1 MDEVTDNTRGNLRT
15 VVERLTLEVN
25 VLKAG
30 LDELKAEREVTAPT
44 TKVVASKTRT
54 VPTDGDPVD
63 LGVLAEWVDGLLI
76 RYGAEGD
83 WLKPCWWRH
92 GLVVEEL
99 AALRVAWLAVYDG
112 TSVSDASEG
121 VKWHELAEKCRQ
133 RIRKTISVGTGCSAG
148 LHRAEDPITNDSRW
162 GKELTALW
170 TGPSRSSPSEMPPS
184 LPTCSTGS
192 STRSHESRA

>member
-1 MDEVTDNTRGNLRT
+1 MTDNGRGNLRT
-15 VVERLTLEVN
+15 VVERLRLEVS
-25 VLKAG
+25 VLTAR
-30 LDELKAEREVTAPT
+30 LDELSAEREASAPT
-44 TKVVASKTRT
+44 TKVVASRTRA
-54 VPTDGDPVD
+54 VPTDGDPVE

-121 VKWHELAEKCRQ
+121 VKWHEQAEKCRQ

-148 LHRAEDPITNDSRW
+148 THRAEDPITNDPRW
-162 GKELTALW
+162 GKELTEL
-170 TGPSRSSPSEMPPS
+170 GIRPRIELHSDEEDSEPKVPA
-184 LPTCSTGS
+184 PTPGQTLD
-192 STRSHESRA
+192 

>member
-1 MDEVTDNTRGNLRT
+1 VDEVTDDTRGNLRMA
-15 VVERLTLEVN
+15 VERLTLEVN
-25 VLKAG
+25 VLKAR
-30 LDELKAEREVTAPT
+30 LDELRAEKEASAPT
-44 TKVVASKTRT
+44 TKVLASNART
-54 VPTDGDPVD
+54 IPTDGDPVD

-99 AALRVAWLAVYDG
+99 AALRVAWLAVYNG

-148 LHRAEDPITNDSRW
+148 LHRPDDPITNDPRW
-162 GKELTALW
+162 GRELTPLADR
-170 TGPSRSSPSEMPPS
+170 PSVWPRS
-184 LPTCSTGS
+184 T
-192 STRSHESRA
+192 ESDG

>member
-1 MDEVTDNTRGNLRT
+1 MAEDTRGNLRT
-15 VVERLTLEVN
+15 FVERLGLEVS
-25 VLKAG
+25 VLTAR
-30 LDELKAEREVTAPT
+30 LDELKAEREASAPT
-44 TKVVASKTRT
+44 TKVVASTTRT

-63 LGVLAEWVDGLLI
+63 LRMLAEWVDGLLI

-121 VKWHELAEKCRQ
+121 LKWHEQAEKCRQ

-148 LHRAEDPITNDSRW
+148 THREEDPITNDPRW
-162 GKELTALW
+162 GKELTELGFRPRAE
-170 TGPSRSSPSEMPPS
+170 RH
-184 LPTCSTGS
+184 STEEDLEPEVPAPAAPAPGL
-192 STRSHESRA
+192 TLD

>member
-1 MDEVTDNTRGNLRT
+1 MSEAIADDNRGNLRSA
-15 VVERLTLEVN
+15 VERLTLEVN
-25 VLKAG
+25 VLKA
-30 LDELKAEREVTAPT
+30 EKEASAPT
-44 TKVVASKTRT
+44 TKVVASRTRA
-54 VPTDGDPVD
+54 VPTDGDPVE

-121 VKWHELAEKCRQ
+121 LKWHEQAEKCRQ

-148 LHRAEDPITNDSRW
+148 THRAEDPITNDPRW
-162 GKELTALW
+162 GKELTAL
-170 TGPSRSSPSEMPPS
+170 GIRPGVKHHSAEEDPDSMVPDPAPRHRS
-184 LPTCSTGS
+184 
-192 STRSHESRA
+192 